1 MSWIPRFPPQAAMGQ
16 KSKRAGTRPSYD
28 SPVTPTAL
36 GRRYWTLWG
45 SFTAANLGDGFSLV
59 AYPLLAVTL
68 TNDARLIAFVT
79 MCRLLAFPLL
89 GLPAGV
95 IIDRFDRRWLAIGAQ
110 TGRSLALAG
119 VALMVFTNTAT
130 IPLTALSAFVVGAG
144 EVITDGGLP
153 AVVRS
158 VVTAAQL
165 EVANSRLAASQ
176 TAVNVFI
183 GPPLSAFLF
192 DLDPV
197 LPFLIAAALYL
208 LTIVMLTMLTGS
220 FRAESAADTGSLG
233 RRMTRGL
240 TYVWRHP
247 VLRPLALV
255 VAAFSFVG
263 EAGGAIFV
271 ILVTERIGLSNFQYG
286 LLIAVESAA
295 ALVVALVVPRLVTK
309 TSHGFSMQLSVVLYT
324 VGAVMLSATIFV
336 PLIVVAMLI
345 DGASQP
351 TWNIVSVTVR
361 QRLVPDEIFG
371 RMMTAYLFIAWG
383 MQPFGALT
391 GGVIAEAYG
400 PEWVYAM
407 SATVVGSLLFFGRP
421 LFRRVDAALAEAAS
435 TT

>member
-1 MSWIPRFPPQAAMGQ
+1 MTS
-16 KSKRAGTRPSYD
+16 
-28 SPVTPTAL
+28 TAL
-36 GRRYWTLWG
+36 GRRFWTLWG

-68 TNDARLIAFVT
+68 TDDARLIAFVT

-95 IIDRFDRRWLAIGAQ
+95 IIDRFDRRWLAIAAQAGRATALGA
-110 TGRSLALAG
+110 
-119 VALMVFTNTAT
+119 VAVMVLTDTAS
-130 IPLTALSAFVVGAG
+130 IPLIALSAFVVGAG

-153 AVVRS
+153 AVVRALVS
-158 VVTAAQL
+158 TDQL

-183 GPPLSAFLF
+183 GPPLSALLF
-192 DLDPV
+192 DFDPV
-197 LPFLIAAALYL
+197 LPFLVAAGLYL
-208 LTIVMLTMLTGS
+208 LTIALLSMLTGT
-220 FRAESAADTGSLG
+220 FRSEAQTDNGSL
-233 RRMTRGL
+233 RERMTRGL
-240 TYVWRHP
+240 AFVWGHP

-271 ILVTERIGLSNFQYG
+271 ILVTERLGLSNFQFG
-286 LLIAVESAA
+286 LLLAVESAA
-295 ALVVALVVPRLVTK
+295 ALVMAFVVPQLVTR
-309 TSHGFSMQLSVVLYT
+309 TSHGFSMKLSVVFYT
-324 VGAVMLSATIFV
+324 VGAVMLSATVFV

-383 MQPFGALT
+383 MQPFGALA
-391 GGVIAEAYG
+391 GGVIAEAFG
-400 PEWVYAM
+400 PEWVYVM
-407 SATVVGSLLFFGRP
+407 SAAVVGSLLFFGRP
-421 LFRRVDAALAEAAS
+421 LFRKVDAAMAEISATS
-435 TT
+435 